1 MLKTKIQA
9 SGFEQLIQLLPSN
22 FQYPKR
28 MTESQIYK
36 LVANELNLN
45 SKQVSTVTDFLDD
58 GATVPFLA
66 RYRQETTGGLDEE
79 QIRDVRDKLEFHRT
93 LEERK
98 QTILKSIEEQDKL
111 TPELEESI
119 KNCSDLK
126 TLEDLYL
133 PYKPKRKTK
142 GDMAKE
148 KGLEP
153 LAELIWKQE
162 TEEGDPASIAG
173 EYIDKEKEVTSADKA
188 MEGALHIVAEW
199 INESVEVREKLRAI
213 FKEHAVIK
221 TEKNP
226 AVKKRTNFEDYYDY
240 SNKAKFLKPHQVLAI
255 NRGEREN
262 ILFVNVELWD
272 EVTLE
277 QIDDVI
283 ITNDQ
288 SIFTPQLQ
296 DAVEDAYKRLLFP
309 SLERELRNELTEKAD
324 KHAIETFATNL
335 SNLLM
340 QPPLD
345 NKMVMGIDPA
355 FRTGCKI
362 AVVDKTGKYL
372 EGTTVYPTPPQ
383 NKQEEAAKIVNKLID
398 KHGIELIAIGNGT
411 ASRETEQF
419 IAELIQGRQESQS
432 EEELNYLIVNE
443 AGASVYSA
451 SKTAREEFPDLDAA
465 QRGNISIAR
474 RVQDPLAELVK
485 IDPKSIG
492 VGLYQHDVNQNR
504 LAQKLDDVVESCV
517 NQVGVNLNTA
527 SAPLLA
533 HISGLSRR
541 VAKNIVHH
549 RESVGIFSKREQIK
563 EISGVGEFRF
573 QQAAGFM
580 RIPESMNPFDNTAIH
595 PESYKA
601 AETFCNLFGIDI
613 DKLGEQRSLIEQKV
627 KGINKEE
634 VAGKIRVGVPTLEL
648 IMENLQK
655 PGRDPRESLPKPM
668 LRQDIMKMEDLS
680 VGQVLEG
687 TVRNVVDFG
696 AFVDIGVKQDG
707 LLHIS
712 NMADRKI
719 EDPHEVVSV
728 GDILKLKIVSLDLD
742 RGRIGLSLEE

>member
-1 MLKTKIQA
+1 
-9 SGFEQLIQLLPSN
+9 
-22 FQYPKR
+22 
-28 MTESQIYK
+28 MTESQIFK
-36 LVANELNLN
+36 LIASELNLK
-45 SKQVSTVTDFLDD
+45 SKQVISVAEFLDD

-66 RYRQETTGGLDEE
+66 RYRQEATGGLNEE
-79 QIRDVRDKLEFHRT
+79 EIRDVRDKLEFHRT
-93 LEERK
+93 LEDRK
-98 QTILKSIEEQDKL
+98 KTILKSIEEQDKL
-111 TPELEESI
+111 TPELEDKIRS
-119 KNCSDLK
+119 CADLK

-153 LAELIWKQE
+153 LADLIWKQQTIE
-162 TEEGDPASIAG
+162 GNPQNYARNFVDKEGDVPTPES
-173 EYIDKEKEVTSADKA
+173 A

-199 INESVEVREKLRAI
+199 INESVEVRDTLRNI
-213 FKEHAVIK
+213 FEEHAVIR

-226 AVKKRTNFEDYYDY
+226 AVKERTNFEDYYDY
-240 SNKAKFLKPHQVLAI
+240 SNKAKYLKPHQILAI

-272 EVTLE
+272 EITLE
-277 QIDDVI
+277 QIDDVVI
-283 ITNDQ
+283 EDER

-324 KHAIETFATNL
+324 EHAIETFATNL
-335 SNLLM
+335 ANLLM

-345 NKMVMGIDPA
+345 DKIVMGIDPA

-362 AVVDKTGKYL
+362 AVVDETGKYL

-383 NKQEEAAKIVNKLID
+383 NKQEEAAKVINKLID
-398 KHGIELIAIGNGT
+398 QYRVELIAIGNGT

-419 IAELIQGRQESQS
+419 IAELIQNRKKSGDKK
-432 EEELNYLIVNE
+432 ELNYMIVNE

-451 SKTAREEFPDLDAA
+451 SKVAREEFPDLEAA

-474 RVQDPLAELVK
+474 RVLDPLAELVK

-504 LAQKLDDVVESCV
+504 LSQKLDDVVESCV

-527 SAPLLA
+527 SAPLLS
-533 HISGLSRR
+533 HISGLTKR
-541 VAKNIVHH
+541 VATNIIKR
-549 RESVGIFSKREQIK
+549 REEHGKFKKRDQIR
-563 EISGVGEFRF
+563 EIDGVGDFRF

-580 RIPESMNPFDNTAIH
+580 RIPESSNPLDNTAIH
-595 PESYKA
+595 PESYEA
-601 AETFCNLFGIDI
+601 AEKLCNLFNINLEKLGTEREKIENVFEGID
-613 DKLGEQRSLIEQKV
+613 
-627 KGINKEE
+627 KE
-634 VAGKIRVGVPTLEL
+634 VIAQQIGVGVPTLEL
-648 IMENLQK
+648 IIENLQK
-655 PGRDPRESLPKPM
+655 PGRDPRENLQKPM

-680 VGQVLEG
+680 IGQVLEG

-696 AFVDIGVKQDG
+696 AFIDIGVKQDG

-712 NMADRKI
+712 NMADRRV
-719 EDPHEVVSV
+719 EDPHEILSV
-728 GDILKLKIVSLDLD
+728 GDILTLKIVSLDLE
-742 RGRIGLSLEE
+742 RGRIGLSLED

>member
-1 MLKTKIQA
+1 
-9 SGFEQLIQLLPSN
+9 
-22 FQYPKR
+22 
-28 MTESQIYK
+28 MTETQIHN
-36 LVANELNLN
+36 LIAAELNFKP
-45 SKQVSTVTDFLDD
+45 KQVNTLAEFLDG

-66 RYRQETTGGLDEE
+66 RYRQEATGGLDEE
-79 QIRDVRDKLEFHRT
+79 QIREVRDKLEFHRT
-93 LEERK
+93 LEDRK
-98 QTILKSIEEQDKL
+98 KTILKSIQEQDKL
-111 TPELEESI
+111 TPELEETI
-119 KNCSDLK
+119 RGCADLK

-153 LAELIWKQE
+153 LAKLIWEQQ
-162 TEEGDPASIAG
+162 TIEGDPRKFAQKYVDEEMG
-173 EYIDKEKEVTSADKA
+173 VPTVEEA

-199 INESVEVREKLRAI
+199 INESVEVREKLRNI

-221 TEKNP
+221 TERNP
-226 AVKKRTNFEDYYDY
+226 AVKERTNFEDYYDY

-272 EVTLE
+272 EITLE
-277 QIDDVI
+277 QIDDIVI
-283 ITNDQ
+283 EDER
-288 SIFTPQLQ
+288 SIFTPHLQ

-309 SLERELRNELTEKAD
+309 SLERELRNELTEEAD
-324 KHAIETFATNL
+324 EHAIETFATNL
-335 SNLLM
+335 ANLLM

-345 NKMVMGIDPA
+345 DKIVMGIDPA

-362 AVVDKTGKYL
+362 AVVDETGKYM
-372 EGTTVYPTPPQ
+372 EGATVYPTPPQ
-383 NKQEEAAKIVNKLID
+383 NKQKEAAEVINKLIED
-398 KHGIELIAIGNGT
+398 YEVELIAIGNGT

-419 IAELIQGRQESQS
+419 IAELIQNRKTSNPN
-432 EEELNYLIVNE
+432 EELNYLIVNE

-451 SKTAREEFPDLDAA
+451 SKVAREEFPDLEAA

-474 RVQDPLAELVK
+474 RVLDPLAELVK

-527 SAPLLA
+527 SAPLLS
-533 HISGLSRR
+533 HISGLSSR
-541 VAKNIVHH
+541 VASNIIKR
-549 RESVGIFSKREQIK
+549 REKQGKFNKREQIK
-563 EISGVGEFRF
+563 EIDGVGDFRF

-580 RIPESMNPFDNTAIH
+580 RIPESANPLDNTAIH
-595 PESYKA
+595 PESYEA
-601 AETFCNLFGIDI
+601 AEKLCNLFNINLDNLNSERNKI
-613 DKLGEQRSLIEQKV
+613 EKVFKNLDKESVAEQI
-627 KGINKEE
+627 G
-634 VAGKIRVGVPTLEL
+634 VGVPTLDL
-648 IMENLQK
+648 IIENLQK
-655 PGRDPRESLPKPM
+655 PGRDPRESLQKPM

-680 VGQVLEG
+680 EGQVLEG

-712 NMADRKI
+712 NMADRRV

-728 GDILKLKIVSLDLD
+728 GDILKLKIVSLDLG
-742 RGRIGLSLEE
+742 RGRIGLSITE